1 MCSSDLM
8 MVVVLT
14 VSSDICDLN
23 LCLTLALTHLTGR
36 DLIVSLASTV
46 KKPPVTLTSTFSTMA
61 LHHFYQSKADDKW
74 LQMVRVIALYVF
86 T

>member
-1 MCSSDLM
+1 MMMMMMMMMIMIMLMIMMTTTMM

-46 KKPPVTLTSTFSTMA
+46 KSHL
-61 LHHFYQSKADDKW
+61 
-74 LQMVRVIALYVF
+74 
-86 T
+86 